1 MSGSIHI
8 GRIAG
13 IDITVHVSWFIILV
27 LLTWS
32 LATGWFHV
40 LYPGWPALM
49 YWIIG
54 MLSALLLFAS
64 VFVHELAHSLV
75 ARARGLP
82 VKSITLF
89 IFGGVS
95 NIEQEPKNPGVE
107 FQMAIVGPLTSL
119 LIAGLS
125 YLLLFAM
132 RLGTSP
138 LAAIL
143 GYLAIANGLLGVFN
157 LVPGF
162 PLDGGRVLRSIIWKI
177 SGNLRT
183 ATRVATVVG
192 QSIAYLLIFLGIW
205 LVLGSSILDGIWLG
219 LIGWFLLN
227 SAQSANVQATLETML
242 KGVVVSEVMNPN
254 PATVPANIS
263 LQKLVDDL
271 FLPHGWR
278 SAFVIQAD
286 RFAGLITL
294 SDIRHIPREQWAQT
308 PVGLAMTPVE
318 KLHLVSPQQSLN
330 EILPVMVAQDVNQLP
345 VVTDGLL
352 VGVLSREDI
361 VRFLEIRRSLGLEPS
376 GKE

>member
-1 MSGSIHI
+1 MPGSIHI
-8 GRIAG
+8 GKIAG
-13 IDITVHVSWFIILV
+13 IDITVHMSWFIILV

-32 LATGWFHV
+32 LATGWFQT
-40 LYPGWPALM
+40 LYPGWPIFA
-49 YWIIG
+49 YWLVG
-54 MLSALLLFAS
+54 VLAALLLFVS

-75 ARARGLP
+75 AQARGLH

-95 NIEQEPKNPGVE
+95 NIEQEPKSPGVE
-107 FQMAIVGPLTSL
+107 FQMAFVGPLTSL

-125 YLLLFAM
+125 YLLWFAM
-132 RLGTSP
+132 GAGTSP

-162 PLDGGRVLRSIIWKI
+162 PLDGGRVFRSIIWKI

-183 ATRVATVVG
+183 ATRAATVAG
-192 QSIAYLLIFLGIW
+192 QSIAYLLIFLGFW
-205 LVLGSSILDGIWLG
+205 LILGSDILDGIWFG
-219 LIGWFLLN
+219 LIGWFLLS
-227 SAQSANVQATLETML
+227 SAQSANSQATLEAML

-271 FLPHGWR
+271 FLPRGWR
-278 SAFVIQAD
+278 SAFVMQAD

-308 PVGLAMTPVE
+308 PVGLTMTPME

-330 EILPVMVAQDVNQLP
+330 EILPVMVAQDVNQVP
-345 VVTDGLL
+345 VVANDLL

-361 VRFLEIRRSLGLEPS
+361 MRFLEIRRSLGLDQPN
-376 GKE
+376 K